1 MSGQR
6 LGHRRV
12 LASVAA
18 TALFTIAGS
27 LALPA
32 VAGATG
38 EKLGQHTDAQPYKN
52 NPEPKDWLGS
62 YDWRG
67 KQAWCVRFGLNVPD
81 DGVEYT
87 QSTSPLTNK
96 WGEPLGKDVAAKIS
110 YLLLRYQDTTSAD
123 EAAALAHVLHVWTSG
138 TTDPGRLDPNNTFE
152 TVGYDENF
160 HFERLSAEA
169 KTAVAALRED
179 ADAHFGPWKVELTA
193 PKDDQIIGKSGKWQL
208 TVTSAT
214 GKPVGDV
221 PVKLQA
227 TDGTLGGG
235 ETARTPKDGKPLSIA
250 LTPTGE
256 APKLAASVEN
266 PNADPVLLIPSNPKM
281 QQIITTGGQSTAKAE
296 AEAKARTAPGVV
308 RITKVDAA
316 TGKGV
321 SGVALR
327 VTAADKTSA
336 LLKQDGT
343 KLVGADGQPAV
354 LQTGQDGL
362 VDIADLKTPQEAC
375 LIEVAPAPGYEEG
388 FDPAAPPTVCGKLT
402 PGATL
407 ALTLTNKPNT
417 PKITVPRTIPAG
429 DLGELALVTGAT
441 TSSVNT
447 PALAGIGALGAA
459 AGALGLL
466 VRRGRGA
473 RR

>member
-6 LGHRRV
+6 LGHRRL
-12 LASVAA
+12 LAGV
-18 TALFTIAGS
+18 TAGALLTITAS

-32 VAGATG
+32 VAVASG

-67 KQAWCVRFGLNVPD
+67 KQVWCVRFGLNVPD

-87 QSTSPLTNK
+87 QANGPLTNK
-96 WGEPLGKDVAAKIS
+96 WGEPLGKDVPAKIS
-110 YLLLRYQDTTSAD
+110 YLLLRYQDTTSVH

-138 TTDPGRLDPNNTFE
+138 TTDAGRLDPSNTFD
-152 TVGYDENF
+152 TVGYDEKF
-160 HFERLSAEA
+160 HFDRLTDEA
-169 KTAVAALRED
+169 KTSVGALRED

-193 PKDDQIIGKSGKWQL
+193 PKDDQIIGKAGKWQL
-208 TVTSAT
+208 SVVSAT

-221 PVKLQA
+221 PVKLTA

-235 ETARTPKDGKPLSIA
+235 EAARTPKDGKPLSIA

-256 APKLAASVEN
+256 APKLAGSVEN
-266 PNADPVLLIPSNPKM
+266 PNADPVLLIPSNPKA

-296 AEAKARTAPGVV
+296 AEAKARTAPGIVKLS
-308 RITKVDAA
+308 KVDAA
-316 TGKGV
+316 TAKGV
-321 SGVALR
+321 AGVALR

-336 LLKQDGT
+336 LEKQDGS
-343 KLVGADGQPAV
+343 KLVGADGKPAV

-362 VDIADLKTPQEAC
+362 VSIADLKTPQEAC

-388 FDPAAPPTVCGKLT
+388 FDPSAPPTVCGKLT

-417 PKITVPRTIPAG
+417 PKITVPKTIPAG
-429 DLGELALVTGAT
+429 DLGELALVSGT
-441 TSSVNT
+441 TTTSVNT
-447 PALAGIGALGAA
+447 AALAGIGVLGATA
-459 AGALGLL
+459 AALVLT